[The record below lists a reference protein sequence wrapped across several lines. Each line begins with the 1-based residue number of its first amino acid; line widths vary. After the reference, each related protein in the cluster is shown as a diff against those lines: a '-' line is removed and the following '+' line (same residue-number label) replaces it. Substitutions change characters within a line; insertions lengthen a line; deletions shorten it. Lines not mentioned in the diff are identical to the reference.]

1 MSQRDYR
8 CEEIAE
14 LLCAFLRDNVLA
26 DGVDITPD
34 TELSRIGVD
43 SFSLMELVL
52 FIERQL
58 NLSLPAESLN
68 PETIASVRSLSEY
81 CEAFLTHS

>member
-1 MSQRDYR
+1 MSQRT
-8 CEEIAE
+8 EEIAE

-26 DGVDITPD
+26 EDVEITPD
-34 TELSRIGVD
+34 TELSHIGVD

-52 FIERQL
+52 YIERQF

-81 CEAFLTHS
+81 CADLMDRPL